1 MPILVREMDTPPA
14 TDRTV
19 PAGGDSPLSAPP
31 SDSTAA
37 PHGSAAAGSPGE
49 GSVPRG
55 SSGRG
60 RGQRRRG
67 PRRPGGAATPVR
79 PAERELRE
87 RVAALSVLDRYRLGR
102 RLDQV
107 RGTADAAQLDRVAE
121 QVTAGE
127 QRIANRRAAVPAVTY
142 PPELPVSEHREQIA
156 AAIRDHQ
163 VVIVA
168 GETGSGKTTQIPK
181 ICLELGRGIHGTIGH
196 TQPRRIA
203 ARTVAERIAEEL
215 ATPLGGAVGYQVR
228 FTDQVGPNT
237 LVKLMTDGI
246 LLAEIQRD
254 RMLRRYDTIII
265 DEAHERSLNIDF
277 LLGYLKRLLPRRPDL
292 KVIITSAT
300 IETERF
306 ARHFGTADEPAPV
319 IEVSGRTYPVEVRY
333 RPITA
338 DDPDRDQVSAIGA
351 AVDELRAE
359 GGGDILVFLSG
370 EREIRDAADALAKR
384 EQQRGSRPGSETLE
398 ILPLYARLSSAEQ
411 HRVFQ
416 PHRGRRVV
424 LATNVAE
431 TSLTVPGIRYVID
444 TGTARISRYSHRLK
458 VQRLPIEP
466 VSQASANQ
474 RMGRCGRTSDG
485 ICIRLYDS
493 DDFLSRPEYTDP
505 EILRTNLASVL
516 LQMAAARLGDIADFP
531 FIDPPD
537 SRQVR
542 AGVQLLEELSAL
554 DAAGELTKLGR
565 RIAELPIDP
574 RLARMILEADA
585 NDCVREILVI
595 TAALSIQ
602 DPRERPADAQQ
613 QASQAHARFVD
624 KESDFLAYLR
634 LWKYLR
640 DKQKE
645 LSGNQFRKLCRSE
658 YLNYLRVREWQDL
671 HSQLRQVI
679 RGMGINRNTL
689 DAPADRVHTAL
700 LSGLLSHIGLK
711 DTERKKQQKARG
723 SVEYLGARG
732 AKFAIFP
739 GSALARKQPQFVM
752 AAELVETSRLWAR
765 VVAGIDP
772 STVEALAA
780 HLVKR
785 TYSEP
790 HWEKRQAAVV
800 GYEKVTLYGVPI
812 VPRRKVNYGR
822 IDPEIARDLFI
833 RHALVDGDWETHHQF
848 FSDNQRLRSDVE
860 DLENRSRRRDI
871 VVDDDTLYEF
881 YDARI
886 PAEVV
891 SGRHFDAWW
900 KKTRREQPELLTFTP
915 DMLVTD
921 AAGAVS
927 PEQYPDEW
935 HSDGL
940 RLPLSYAF
948 EPGTADDGVTVH
960 VPLAVLGQVR
970 GEQLDWQVPGL
981 REELVT
987 ALLKGLPKQLRRNLV
1002 PVPDTARALLARI
1015 SPADGPL
1022 LTAIERGLRDLL
1034 GVHVP
1039 RDAWQ
1044 LDALPAHLRP
1054 HYVVE
1059 DGAGDPI
1066 ATGRDLG
1073 ALKDQLAEQ
1082 ARTALTASVR
1092 GIERSGLTDWTI
1104 GELPQLYEQSVGG
1117 QHVRAYPTLHDD
1129 GDSVSVRLAES
1140 VAAQR
1145 DQMWRGTRRLILL
1158 SIPSP
1163 AKYVLANLSNTSKLA
1178 LSTNPDGSVPALLA
1192 DCTDCAADKL
1202 IADAGG
1208 PAYDEEGFGR
1218 LRDAV
1223 RAHLNPMVLGA
1234 LTAVEKILAAHR
1246 RVLARV
1252 SNTNN
1257 VLLVAALA
1265 DIKQQLAGLVHAG
1278 FVAETGWQRLADL
1291 PRYLSAVDK
1300 RLDRLPAKPQRD
1312 REQMTRVRELAA
1324 EYEDAR
1330 AQRPPSAELTAI
1342 RWMLEELR
1350 VSYFAQSLGT
1360 PYPISDRRIERALD
1374 AL

>member
-1 MPILVREMDTPPA
+1 MRARIGE
-14 TDRTV
+14 
-19 PAGGDSPLSAPP
+19 LS
-31 SDSTAA
+31 
-37 PHGSAAAGSPGE
+37 
-49 GSVPRG
+49 
-55 SSGRG
+55 
-60 RGQRRRG
+60 
-67 PRRPGGAATPVR
+67 
-79 PAERELRE
+79 L
-87 RVAALSVLDRYRLGR
+87 LDRYRLGR
-102 RLDQV
+102 RLDKLPSN
-107 RGTADAAQLDRVAE
+107 AAEPDRHAAELDRLARQVA
-121 QVTAGE
+121 AGE
-127 QRIANRRAAVPAVTY
+127 RRIASRRATVPAVTY
-142 PPELPVSEHREQIA
+142 PAQLPVSEHRDEIA

-181 ICLELGRGIHGTIGH
+181 ICLELGRGVYGTIGH

-215 ATPLGGAVGYQVR
+215 AVPLGGAVGYQVR
-228 FTDQVGPNT
+228 FTDQVGPDT
-237 LVKLMTDGI
+237 LVKVMTDGI

-254 RMLRRYDTIII
+254 AMLRRYDTIII

-306 ARHFGTADEPAPV
+306 ARHFGTAEAPAPV

-338 DDPDRDQVSAIGA
+338 EDPDRDQVTAIGE

-359 GGGDILVFLSG
+359 GPGDILVFLSG

-384 EQQRGSRPGSETLE
+384 EQRRGNRPGAETLE

-411 HRVFQ
+411 HRAFQ

-431 TSLTVPGIRYVID
+431 TSLTVPGIRYVVD

-466 VSQASANQ
+466 ISQASANQ
-474 RMGRCGRTSDG
+474 RAGRCGRTADG
-485 ICIRLYDS
+485 ICIRLYEE
-493 DDFLSRPEYTDP
+493 DDFVSRPEYTDP

-516 LQMAAARLGDIADFP
+516 LQMAAARLGDIDDFP
-531 FIDPPD
+531 FVDPPD

-542 AGVQLLEELSAL
+542 AGRQLLEELGALSAR
-554 DAAGELTKLGR
+554 GELTKLGR
-565 RIAELPIDP
+565 RLAELPIDP
-574 RLARMILEADA
+574 RLARMILEADD
-585 NDCVREILVI
+585 NDCVREVLVI

-602 DPRERPADAQQ
+602 DPRERPSDAQQ
-613 QASQAHARFVD
+613 QAAQAHARFVN
-624 KESDFLAYLR
+624 KESDFLAYLN

-645 LSGNQFRKLCRSE
+645 LSGNQFRKLCRAE
-658 YLNYLRVREWQDL
+658 FLNYLRVREWQDL
-671 HSQLRQVI
+671 HAQLRQVV
-679 RGMGINRNTL
+679 RGMNITRNSG

-700 LSGLLSHIGLK
+700 LSGLLSHIGVK
-711 DTERKKQQKARG
+711 DTERKKGQRG
-723 SVEYLGARG
+723 PVEYLGARG

-739 GSALARKQPQFVM
+739 GSALSKKQPQWVM

-772 STVEALAA
+772 STVERLAG

-785 TYSEP
+785 SYSEP

-800 GYEKVTLYGVPI
+800 AYEKVTLYGVPI

-822 IDPEIARDLFI
+822 IDPEVSRDLFI

-848 FSDNQRLRSDVE
+848 FADNQRIRSDVE
-860 DLENRSRRRDI
+860 DLEHRSRRRDI
-871 VVDDDTLYEF
+871 LVDDETLYQF
-881 YDARI
+881 YDERV
-886 PAEVV
+886 PSDVV

-900 KKTRREQPELLTFTP
+900 KKQRRETPDLLTFTP

-921 AAGAVS
+921 AAGAIS
-927 PEQYPDEW
+927 PEAYPDEW
-935 HSDGL
+935 RSDGL
-940 RLPLSYAF
+940 TLPLSYAF
-948 EPGTADDGVTVH
+948 EPGEADDGVTVH
-960 VPLAVLGQVR
+960 VPLAVLGQVPAER
-970 GEQLDWQVPGL
+970 LDWQVPGL

-987 ALLKGLPKQLRRNLV
+987 ALLKGLPKQIRRALV
-1002 PVPDTARALLARI
+1002 PVPDTARALLARTG
-1015 SPADGPL
+1015 PDDGPL
-1022 LTAIERGLRDLL
+1022 LPALERGLRDLL
-1034 GVHVP
+1034 GVSVP

-1044 LDALPAHLRP
+1044 PDALPAHLRP
-1054 HYVVE
+1054 HYVIE
-1059 DGAGDPI
+1059 DGDGTQVAS
-1066 ATGRDLG
+1066 GRDL
-1073 ALKDQLAEQ
+1073 AVLKDRLADR
-1082 ARTALTASVR
+1082 ARSALTASVR
-1092 GIERSGLTDWTI
+1092 GIERTGLRDWTI
-1104 GELPQLYEQSVGG
+1104 GDLPQVYEQTVGG
-1117 QHVRAYPTLHDD
+1117 QQVRAYPALHDD
-1129 GDSVSVRLAES
+1129 GDEVSVRLTES
-1140 VAAQR
+1140 PAQQR
-1145 DQMWRGTRRLILL
+1145 ESMWRGTRRLILL
-1158 SIPSP
+1158 TVPSP
-1163 AKYVLANLSNTSKLA
+1163 AKYVLAHLSNTSKLA
-1178 LSTNPDGSVPALLA
+1178 LSANPDGSVPALLA

-1208 PAYDEEGFGR
+1208 PAWDEAGFAR

-1223 RAHLNPMVLGA
+1223 RANLNPMTLGA
-1234 LTAVEKILAAHR
+1234 LTAVEKILASYR
-1246 RVLARV
+1246 TVLARV
-1252 SNTNN
+1252 GNTNN

-1278 FVAETGWQRLADL
+1278 FVTETGWQRLADL

-1300 RLDRLPAKPQRD
+1300 RLDKLPGNPQRD
-1312 REQMTRVRELAA
+1312 RQLMTRIRELTA
-1324 EYEDAR
+1324 EYEQAR
-1330 AQRPPSAELTAI
+1330 ATRPPGPELTAI

-1350 VSYFAQSLGT
+1350 VSYFAQHLGT
-1360 PYPISDRRIERALD
+1360 PSPISDRRVERALD
-1374 AL
+1374 ALP